1 MTGITLDAE
10 LDFRLLFEASPD
22 VLLVL
27 LPDAPRFTM
36 VAATDARLA
45 ATHTTRSS
53 TLGRGL
59 FEVFP
64 DNPDDPAAT
73 GLNNLRIS
81 LNRVLATREPD
92 TMAVQKY
99 DIRGPDGS
107 FEVKYWSPKNLPVLG
122 PNGEVRFILHR
133 VEDVTELV
141 QASELGDELRGRA
154 SAMERDV
161 IQRSR
166 ELSVAIRELRKAN
179 EKLEGLDRAKTAF
192 FNNVS
197 HEFRTPLTLIL
208 GPIENALSAPSHAL
222 DGEDL
227 SAVHR
232 NAVRLLHLVNDLL
245 DFSRITAGGFELA
258 LAETDLALLTAGLA
272 GAFQSLVEDAGL
284 KLRVECPALP
294 APVYVDPARW
304 EKIVLNLIS
313 NAFKFT
319 LKGEISVSLN
329 WLGDRVELSV
339 RDTGIGIPEK
349 ELPRI
354 FERFHRVEGAQGR
367 SVEGS
372 GIGLALVQELA
383 ELHSGTVSV
392 ASTEGKGTTFTVSIP
407 TRASQLP
414 EGHSSRGVAQAPAVT
429 SEGYVQ
435 ALHGP
440 KLKLPARRETASGE
454 VAERGSRDAARK
466 SEGRILVADD
476 NADMRA
482 YIVRLLEPFFEVE
495 CAFDGKAA
503 LARARAAPPDLLLS
517 DVMMP
522 EMDGVSLVAAL
533 RNDERTRTIP
543 VLLLS
548 ARAGEDALL
557 AGLETGADDYLVKPF
572 SAREL
577 LGRVRAH
584 LSMSRLRRT
593 AEATY
598 RELQKTQAQLVQSAK
613 MASLGELV
621 AGVAHEINNPLAF
634 ALGHLDTVK
643 RCWTRLDSK
652 LGSAMTSEVRPEWQR
667 AFDRMGELQS
677 GLGRIRDLVLRLRTF
692 SRLDEGEQQMC
703 SMRENVQSVLMLLE
717 HRLRDRITI
726 DTRFGEPDQVF
737 CHASLINQALLNL
750 IANAIDA
757 IAEHGTITIT
767 TGVEA
772 AIDEKSAAEGHGAE
786 YQISVAD
793 TGSGIA
799 ENIRERVL
807 EPFFTTNPIG
817 QGVGLGLSISYSI
830 AKKHDGELELR
841 PRPEGGTAAIL
852 RFPLARPA

>member
-522 EMDGVSLVAAL
+522 EMDGVSLVA
-533 RNDERTRTIP
+533 
-543 VLLLS
+543 
-548 ARAGEDALL
+548 
-557 AGLETGADDYLVKPF
+557 
-572 SAREL
+572 
-577 LGRVRAH
+577 
-584 LSMSRLRRT
+584 
-593 AEATY
+593 
-598 RELQKTQAQLVQSAK
+598 
-613 MASLGELV
+613 
-621 AGVAHEINNPLAF
+621 GVAHEINNPLAF

-799 ENIRERVL
+799 ENIQERVL
-807 EPFFTTNPIG
+807 EPFFTTKPIG